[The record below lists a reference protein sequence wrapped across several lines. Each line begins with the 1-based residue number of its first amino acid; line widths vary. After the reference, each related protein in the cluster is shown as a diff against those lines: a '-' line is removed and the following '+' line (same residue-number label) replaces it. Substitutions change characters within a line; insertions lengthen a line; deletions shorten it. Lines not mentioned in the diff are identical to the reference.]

1 MKSITKQKPFD
12 EVQQQLDRFDRVYI
26 VGCGTCTTTTRT
38 GGREEVLDM
47 KERLQELGKLVTG
60 WTVIPTA
67 CDEMTEVSMKENS
80 GDIQNANCIL
90 VMACALGVH
99 RVSLYCDKPVIPA
112 VDTLFIGIED
122 SPGNFSEVCAQ
133 CGQCVLGET
142 AGICPLTACHKGL
155 LNGPC
160 GGTNNG
166 KCEVDAE
173 KDCAWTL
180 IYERLKEQGRLDLMR
195 KYHPPKNYHVL
206 PRPRI
211 TTVVPV
217 TGGSDGVKVEAG
229 V

>member
-12 EVQQQLDRFDRVYI
+12 EVEQLLDRFDRVYI
-26 VGCGTCTTTTRT
+26 IGCGTCATMTRT
-38 GGREEVLDM
+38 GGIDQVLEM
-47 KERLQELGKLVTG
+47 KEQLQEQGKLVTG

-67 CDEMTEVSMKENS
+67 CDEMTEVALKEN
-80 GDIQNANCIL
+80 DEAIKNANCIL

-99 RVSLYCDKPVIPA
+99 RLSLYISKPVIPA
-112 VDTLFIGIED
+112 LDTLFIGVED
-122 SPGNFSEVCAQ
+122 SPGNFHEVCAQ

-160 GGTNNG
+160 GGTDNG
-166 KCEVDAE
+166 KCEVDKE

-180 IYERLKEQGRLDLMR
+180 IYQRLKEQDRLDLMR
-195 KYHPPKNYHVL
+195 KYHPPKNYQVV

-211 TTVVPV
+211 TEVV
-217 TGGSDGVKVEAG
+217 
-229 V
+229 